1 MTYPTIRPELTLDFA
16 NSRQLDP
23 RITFSRSS
31 SATYLNPDTG
41 LITLVSD
48 HEARFEKEGL
58 LIEESRTNLFDESE
72 DLQAWTSARWTK
84 TNNVVISPDGTLNAA
99 SFVANVGT
107 TSQSSGRSVTHSQP
121 GEYTCSVFAK
131 PNGLT
136 RLKMRFSGSSYQAF
150 FDLIGDGS
158 IHSDQNGTAS
168 ILKYP
173 NGWYKC
179 IFTINDTVGETAQ
192 WNLGHSNNTLVD
204 GTNGFYV
211 WGMNVEKGAFPTSY
225 IPTSGSTVTR
235 SADIAQMTSD
245 NFSSWYNQS
254 EGALV
259 VEYSDQGFPAA
270 DGNNKKLVSIA
281 SNNLTLMTSFRGY
294 SLGNMSGAD
303 ESKVRFVWWDDDG
316 RTYGASTETLNK
328 AAISYS
334 SEPTD
339 GLAYDGTIVTTRTNG
354 QPQNNMIGLYLFQF
368 QTIARLSYYNQRL
381 TDAELQTITL

>member
-84 TNNVVISPDGTLNAA
+84 TNNVAISPDGTLNAA